1 MTLAIQLRRLSLMF
15 LMPRGIK
22 ESLCLSSQ
30 RTESYLLF
38 FKATLLKFFW
48 FENSNHNDLR
58 IHLYCINQSRSWK
71 PCWFDMQEI
80 FVFKHPKL
88 LFLILNDDTVSL
100 ITYWCVCWYVLIPSK
115 GHDHFLELIF
125 PYQLYN
131 TEQVLNVLL
140 SKLIEGQTTGI

>member
-1 MTLAIQLRRLSLMF
+1 
-15 LMPRGIK
+15 
-22 ESLCLSSQ
+22 
-30 RTESYLLF
+30 
-38 FKATLLKFFW
+38 
-48 FENSNHNDLR
+48 
-58 IHLYCINQSRSWK
+58 
-71 PCWFDMQEI
+71 MQEI

-125 PYQLYN
+125 SYQLYN